1 MCLKKEACISYLS
14 FLSFILP
21 LNMSQNY
28 IFKYKEFL
36 SQNLHFDIKISLIIK
51 SMVANPL
58 LRLSGFISNKKGDT
72 IYLNKG
78 DD

>member
-1 MCLKKEACISYLS
+1 M
-14 FLSFILP
+14 
-21 LNMSQNY
+21 
-28 IFKYKEFL
+28 